1 MIRRLA
7 AALAPIV
14 VALVPALA
22 ASSPGP
28 EPPVVTAVEVVSRY
42 QLNGPPVD
50 QFLSDL
56 PGHPFSRARVRESLD
71 RLWAL
76 GIFDSVEVE
85 SVEEPAGVRL
95 RFRVSR
101 RPYLE
106 SLRWTGNFGV
116 DAPDLAASAGLAL
129 GGPAEP
135 ARLERAQTQI
145 LERLRRDGY
154 LTATVRLDVRENATT
169 NGRAVTILVEA
180 GREARVGQLEITGL
194 ARADERLLRKALA
207 LGPGDRFT
215 DRKFRDG
222 VRALEEALHTQ
233 GFFESRV

>member
-14 VALVPALA
+14 VALVSALA
-22 ASSPGP
+22 AASPGP

-116 DAPDLAASAGLAL
+116 DAPDLAASAGS
-129 GGPAEP
+129 
-135 ARLERAQTQI
+135 RS
-145 LERLRRDGY
+145 
-154 LTATVRLDVRENATT
+154 
-169 NGRAVTILVEA
+169 
-180 GREARVGQLEITGL
+180 EARPSRHASS
-194 ARADERLLRKALA
+194 ARRPRSSSVC
-207 LGPGDRFT
+207 
-215 DRKFRDG
+215 DG
-222 VRALEEALHTQ
+222 TVI
-233 GFFESRV
+233 